1 MAVKSLRILVLLILT
16 VGFVAM
22 SATPASAL
30 GIFAQWQDAKDT
42 DGAFGLGLKH
52 EFSIVPIVGIEARV
66 SYLRYTEDDG
76 ANMFPLEAFGK
87 LKLGLFYGGLGL
99 GYYVFSGDNTPD
111 NEIGGFVAGGVS
123 FGLGGLGAFAE
134 LRYLLL
140 EPSVGN
146 AKVDLSGFG
155 INAGVTLPI

>member
-1 MAVKSLRILVLLILT
+1 MKSVRILVLLILT
-16 VGFVAM
+16 LGFVTMTAT
-22 SATPASAL
+22 SAHAL

-42 DGAFGLGLKH
+42 DGAFGLGLSH
-52 EFSIVPIVGIEARV
+52 GFSITPLVGIEARV
-66 SYLRYTEDDG
+66 SYLRYSDG
-76 ANMFPLEAFGK
+76 DGMDAFPLEAFGK
-87 LKLGLFYGGLGL
+87 LNLGMFYGGLGI
-99 GYYVFSGDNTPD
+99 GYYIFSGSDFAPD
-111 NEIGGFVAGGVS
+111 NEIGGFVAGGLS

>member
-1 MAVKSLRILVLLILT
+1 MKSVRILVLLILT
-16 VGFVAM
+16 LGFVTMTAT
-22 SATPASAL
+22 SAHAL
-30 GIFAQWQDAKDT
+30 GIFAQWQDAKDM

-52 EFSIVPIVGIEARV
+52 DFTIIPLVGIDARV
-66 SYLRYTEDDG
+66 SYHLYTEGDG
-76 ANMFPLEAFGK
+76 MNMFPLEAFGK
-87 LKLGLFYGGLGL
+87 LNLGLFYGGLGI
-99 GYYVFSGDNTPD
+99 GYYIFSGNDFAPD

-146 AKVDLSGFG
+146 AKLDLSGFG
-155 INAGVTLPI
+155 VNAGVTLPI